1 MDLGSSKGMEG
12 GVKIISGGDAWRGL
26 SRGDYELVRRGFP

>member
-1 MDLGSSKGMEG
+1 MNSGSPKGMEG
-12 GVKIISGGDAWRGL
+12 KVKIIIGGDAWRGL